1 MPLNGALS
9 VRCTNLKMADTTNI
23 KYTKIDADNMN
34 DVLGQL
40 EKSGLMPY
48 SLGLG
53 PDGPQLLFAP
63 KEQIDAGCEK
73 ILQATY
79 SAFIDEDIMSDI
91 KLYRGAET
99 SKASTAGA
107 AGATGMTDT
116 PDVDH
121 IKPKRLVLINASK
134 CDFCKKTYNCDS
146 PTEDSKTSLRMIE
159 YLKGWVVC
167 DDCVESHFRQNY
179 IAYLNSECA
188 IPLEFLY
195 DSKWCVN
202 RNLTFKFWRSSKK
215 AVYLSCTEYAESRVT
230 VIPNDRTDISV
241 YTAFYDKPWESS
253 DGAKI
258 SKGDYDR
265 HIRDGSDKL
274 VRCVS
279 LQNLFHHNPGLYEA
293 IISADNLC
301 GKNSDIKIKLDDLS
315 PAIRENLRC
324 AYERSKV
331 NGPAFEF

>member
-1 MPLNGALS
+1 MSINGALP

-23 KYTKIDADNMN
+23 KYKKIDADNMDN
-34 DVLGQL
+34 VLGQL
-40 EKSGLMPY
+40 EKSGLKPY

-63 KEQIDAGCEK
+63 KEQIDAGCER

-79 SAFIDEDIMSDI
+79 SAFIDVAIMSDI
-91 KLYRGAET
+91 ELYRGAET
-99 SKASTAGA
+99 ITAGM
-107 AGATGMTDT
+107 TGTADT
-116 PDVDH
+116 DH
-121 IKPKRLVLINASK
+121 IKPKRLVLISASK

-146 PTEDSKTSLRMIE
+146 PTEDSKTSLRMVE
-159 YLKGWVVC
+159 HLKGWVVC
-167 DDCVESHFRQNY
+167 DNCVESHFRQNY

-195 DSKWCVN
+195 NSKWCVN

-215 AVYLSCTEYAESRVT
+215 AVYLSCTDYGESRMT

-253 DGAKI
+253 DGAEI
-258 SKGDYDR
+258 SKSDYDR

-274 VRCVS
+274 IRCVS
-279 LQNLFHHNPGLYEA
+279 LQNLFYYNPGLYEA

-301 GKNSDIKIKLDDLS
+301 SKNSDIKIKLDDLS
-315 PAIRENLRC
+315 PAIRENLRR
-324 AYERSKV
+324 AYEDSKA
-331 NGPAFEF
+331 NGPVFEF